1 VRGGAL
7 THAGVIEALR
17 PFIVASWSGR
27 DEDDMPKN
35 ILALH
40 RESARER
47 RSNIHCYVLDA
58 AGKRVASFAAW
69 AEPKPGQRRMP
80 VLDHDGMGRHVK
92 AEIERAS
99 ASLDLPKPAEAG
111 LHLPDV
117 ASGVR
122 VILTLKCDRERMQFR
137 APVVATV
144 PWSDTLK
151 KALAKSA
158 RVVEASELRAWFDQL
173 VPPGVMDGMGG
184 TKRVSGT
191 IRVEPAG
198 DDRAIVRGRVKIEL
212 DNRGAT
218 VCEGEFEAVVGY
230 KGDEPATVRA
240 IFDGVYPKEDLAGRP
255 NLEYAM
261 KATFESR
268 PD

>member
-1 VRGGAL
+1 MRGGAL
-7 THAGVIEALR
+7 AHAGVVEALR

-40 RESARER
+40 RASASER

-58 AGKRVASFAAW
+58 VGKRVHSFEAW
-69 AEPKPGQRRMP
+69 TEPKPGQRRAP

-92 AEIERAS
+92 AEIERAC
-99 ASLDLPKPAEAG
+99 ASLDLPKAPESK
-111 LHLPDV
+111 LHLPDI

-122 VILTLKCDRERMQFR
+122 VILTLKSDRERLQFA

-144 PWSDTLK
+144 PWSDALK

-158 RVVEASELRAWFDQL
+158 RVVEAGELRAWFDQL

-191 IRVEPAG
+191 LRLEHAG
-198 DDRAIVRGRVKIEL
+198 DDRAVVRGRVKIEL

-218 VCEGEFEAVVGY
+218 VCDGEFEAVVGY

-240 IFDGVYPKEDLAGRP
+240 VFEGVYPKADLKGRP

-261 KATFESR
+261 KAVFESR